1 MPASVI
7 CSLLSVL
14 PSYVSWIPPHLSKTL
29 PSSKALLAADASQPA
44 PPPTYDQPQLARR
57 EILVV
62 FAALMLGMLLA
73 ALDQTVLATA
83 MPTIVGELG
92 GLDKLSWIITAYM
105 LASTASIP
113 IYGKLGDI
121 YGRKVILQFAIAS
134 FVLGSVAAGIS
145 QDINQI
151 IGGRVIQGLGAGGI
165 MSTSQA
171 VVADI
176 LSPRERGRYIGYMA
190 SVFAF
195 SSVAGPLLGG
205 FFTDGPGWRWVFYIN
220 LPLGLLAFAVTTK
233 FLKLRINR
241 VPHKIDFTGA
251 ALMIAGVSAILLA
264 TSWGGREYAWGS
276 PTIIGLFA
284 GGIALIVAFVAWERR
299 APEPI
304 LPLSLFSDP
313 TFRVSATLGL
323 LVSLGL
329 FGVIAFIPVYLQ
341 VAEGVSAT
349 ESGLRTTPMMVGIVT
364 TAIFSGQMISRTG
377 NYRLYPIFG
386 TLAVA
391 IALFALSRLA
401 NDPDFILISLC
412 LFALGTGVGLVMQ
425 VTLLAVQNAVD
436 FQHMGTATG
445 GVTFFRTMGG
455 AFGVAIFGSILN
467 NRLDYNLPRLVPEGA
482 LDGIDNESL
491 LSSPE
496 RLLTLPPAVLDG
508 VREAFANSLSTVF
521 LLSVPL
527 ALAAFALSWFLPQV
541 ALRERAPPPQR
552 PTEPSP
558 PPVAT
563 EV

>member
-1 MPASVI
+1 M
-7 CSLLSVL
+7 
-14 PSYVSWIPPHLSKTL
+14 
-29 PSSKALLAADASQPA
+29 
-44 PPPTYDQPQLARR
+44 
-57 EILVV
+57 VV

-92 GLDKLSWIITAYM
+92 GLDKLSWIITAYL

-113 IYGKLGDI
+113 IYGKLGDM
-121 YGRKVILQFAIAS
+121 YGRKILLQFAIAM
-134 FVLGSVAAGIS
+134 FVLGSLAAGVS
-145 QDINQI
+145 QDINQVI
-151 IGGRVIQGLGAGGI
+151 AGRVLQGLGAGGL

-171 VVADI
+171 VIGDI
-176 LSPRERGRYIGYMA
+176 LAPRERGRYIGYMA

-195 SSVAGPLLGG
+195 SSVAGPLIGG

-233 FLKLRINR
+233 FLKLQVRR
-241 VPHKIDFTGA
+241 TRHRIDFLGA
-251 ALMIAGVSAILLA
+251 AMMILGVSAILLG
-264 TSWGGREYAWGS
+264 TSWGGKEHAWSS

-284 GGIALIVAFVAWERR
+284 GGISLIVAFVLWERR
-299 APEPI
+299 VEEPI
-304 LPLSLFSDP
+304 LPLSLFKDP
-313 TFRVSATLGL
+313 TFRVCAVLGM
-323 LVSLGL
+323 LVAMGL
-329 FGVIAFIPVYLQ
+329 FGVIAFIPVFLQ

-377 NYRLYPIFG
+377 NYRVYPIAG

-391 IALFALSRLA
+391 FGLFFLSRLTESA
-401 NDPDFILISLC
+401 DIVLISLC

-467 NRLDYNLPRLVPEGA
+467 NRLDYNLPRLVPDSA
-482 LDGIDNESL
+482 LNGIDSSTL
-491 LSSPE
+491 TASPE
-496 RLLTLPPAVLDG
+496 QLMTLPPAVLEG
-508 VREAFANSLSTVF
+508 VREAFSLSLETVF
-521 LLSVPL
+521 LLAVPL
-527 ALAAFALSWFLPQV
+527 ALAAFVLSWFLPQV
-541 ALRERAPPPQR
+541 ALRERSVGSMR
-552 PTEPSP
+552 PENRDAGDEGEA
-558 PPVAT
+558 PVAVGET
-563 EV
+563 